1 LLVHGKKRKGLEE
14 FVKLIDNQLYTIVL
28 VGLSQKQ
35 METARYDC
43 GIERTENVGRL
54 ADLYSAADV
63 FFESYFEDTFPTTN
77 LESLACGTL

>member
-1 LLVHGKKRKGLEE
+1 LLVHGKRKGI
-14 FVKLIDNQLYTIVL
+14 VKLDELIDNQLYTIVL

-35 METARYDC
+35 HKLPDTII

-63 FFESYFEDTFPTTN
+63 FLNPT
-77 LESLACGTL
+77 LKIHFQLPI